1 MLVGIIQ
8 VKQLLFGIAFLPSN
22 RNTGVM
28 LCQLSLGL
36 LHLHTTVLH
45 HACLENYHTVIVL
58 VYLAE
63 CKVEVGSL
71 PQLIY
76 YNTGQI
82 WQSVYSSSAG
92 QLFPILL
99 PTDEQLPYIVTET
112 N

>member
-1 MLVGIIQ
+1 MLAQKI
-8 VKQLLFGIAFLPSN
+8 KLPHCN
-22 RNTGVM
+22 
-28 LCQLSLGL
+28 L
-36 LHLHTTVLH
+36 
-45 HACLENYHTVIVL
+45 YWL
-58 VYLAE
+58 VYLAKCE
-63 CKVEVGSL
+63 VEVGSL

-92 QLFPILL
+92 QLFTILL

>member
-1 MLVGIIQ
+1 
-8 VKQLLFGIAFLPSN
+8 
-22 RNTGVM
+22 M

-36 LHLHTTVLH
+36 LHLRTTFLQ
-45 HACLENYHTVIVL
+45 HACSENYHTVIVL
-58 VYLAE
+58 VYLAK

-92 QLFPILL
+92 QLFTILL